1 MVQKGPRH
9 LVVSHAITNAGIVTV
24 LQKGDRASSWHATH
38 IDVHVPNIQQAQ
50 SVILIRRA
58 VSYSYLIILIA
69 TASHCATQ
77 ADKKTIS

>member
-1 MVQKGPRH
+1 M
-9 LVVSHAITNAGIVTV
+9 SHVITNAIIVTA
-24 LQKGDRASSWHATH
+24 LQKGDRASSWRATH
-38 IDVHVPNIQQAQ
+38 TDVHVRKIQQAQ